1 MSLVKILLIND
12 YATPT
17 GGAEIQMLA
26 LRAGLRQRGHDARL
40 FASSARP
47 TADEN
52 LADYECLGTTSRFRT
67 LLQTANPWAFWQLRR
82 VLADFQPDV
91 VHARLFLTQL
101 SPLILP
107 LLKGVPSLY
116 HVVWY
121 RPICPL
127 GTKTLPDG
135 TACHVPAG
143 TACYR
148 NECLPLRDWLP
159 LMLQM
164 KLWQHWR
171 NAFNLIVAN
180 SDAVKRRLLAEGI
193 KSVEI
198 VRNGVPVR
206 SPRPPLSAPPTV
218 AFAGRLVR
226 EKGPEVLIRAFAK
239 VVTQI
244 SNARL
249 LLAGEGLER
258 ERLDKL
264 IADLNLSSSVSML
277 GHLPRPEIERRFAA
291 AWVQAVPSCWEE
303 PFANVALEAM
313 MRGTAVVAS
322 DAGGLTEIV
331 HHGRTG
337 FLVPPGD
344 ADALAEAL
352 LHLLQDVR
360 LAERMGRCGREIA
373 LTHFSQETCM
383 DRFLHWY
390 QVLRDNNEAGSS
402 GR

>member
-1 MSLVKILLIND
+1 MKILLIND

-26 LRAGLRQRGHDARL
+26 LRDGLRQRGHDARL

-82 VLADFQPDV
+82 VLAEFQPDV
-91 VHARLFLTQL
+91 VHARIFLTQL

-107 LLKGVPSLY
+107 LLKRVPSL
-116 HVVWY
+116 HQVVWY
-121 RPICPL
+121 RSICPL
-127 GTKTLPDG
+127 GTKILPDG
-135 TACHVPAG
+135 TVCQVPAG
-143 TACYR
+143 LACYR
-148 NECLPLRDWLP
+148 HGCLPLQDWLP

-164 KLWQHWR
+164 KLWRHWR

-180 SDAVKRRLLAEGI
+180 SEAVRGRLLAEGI
-193 KSVEI
+193 NSVEV
-198 VRNGVPVR
+198 VRNGVVVR
-206 SPRPPLSAPPTV
+206 PPRPALSATPTV

-226 EKGPEVLIRAFAK
+226 EKGADVLIRAFAK
-239 VVTQI
+239 VVTRI

-249 LLAGEGLER
+249 LLAGEGLEG
-258 ERLDKL
+258 ERLKKL
-264 IADLNLSSSVSML
+264 IADLKLSSSISML
-277 GHLPRPEIERRFAA
+277 GHLPRPEMERRFAT

-322 DAGGLTEIV
+322 DAGGLPEIV

-352 LHLLQDVR
+352 LHLLQDIQ
-360 LAERMGRCGREIA
+360 LAERMGNCGREIA
-373 LTHFSQETCM
+373 LTNFSQETCVE
-383 DRFLHWY
+383 RFIHWY
-390 QVLRDNNEAGSS
+390 EVLRKTYDQ
-402 GR
+402 

>member
-1 MSLVKILLIND
+1 
-12 YATPT
+12 
-17 GGAEIQMLA
+17 
-26 LRAGLRQRGHDARL
+26 
-40 FASSARP
+40 
-47 TADEN
+47 
-52 LADYECLGTTSRFRT
+52 
-67 LLQTANPWAFWQLRR
+67 
-82 VLADFQPDV
+82 
-91 VHARLFLTQL
+91 
-101 SPLILP
+101 
-107 LLKGVPSLY
+107 
-116 HVVWY
+116 
-121 RPICPL
+121 
-127 GTKTLPDG
+127 
-135 TACHVPAG
+135 
-143 TACYR
+143 
-148 NECLPLRDWLP
+148 
-159 LMLQM
+159 MLQM